1 MKLKSKNTSGSNH
14 QHALL
19 SPSSARKWLSC
30 PAALACEIGL
40 PNESG
45 QAAVNGTVMHLVAET
60 VINRVI
66 KGEDIRADTYKGVY
80 ALNEGKGPIKALVKP
95 EKGAVLI
102 TDDFVSQVNKY
113 VDYCRPII
121 DAAELIEVESRVNL
135 TRVLHPGVEL
145 NGNTL
150 HTFGT
155 ADLVALLPS
164 YHKTL
169 NQEFVLDTEDD
180 GTAYTLIVGDLKTG
194 RHKVLAKENKQMML
208 YALGLLRAYKR
219 LYDITAVRL
228 VIFQPYAGGADEWD
242 TTPEALEQFGK
253 FAQGRALKAIDAF
266 QRGKKGLK
274 PADFRPGNV
283 QCQWCRFSEKC
294 NAKRKV
300 ASRAVESDLEDD
312 TQQSAEE
319 ALKAV
324 HKFCNDAD
332 YMDVWDDVSP
342 ADILR
347 LIPDFDGRPA
357 KTVKAK
363 TDPSEISLD
372 QLKAEWDKLP
382 LMRQHIADIEKAMY
396 AALMRG
402 EVVDGLKL
410 VEGRPGSRSWS
421 DEEAVNQFRAN
432 HPNGY
437 LLDKTV
443 PVNPT
448 EAEKI
453 IGKEDPEL
461 WAELSKL
468 VTRKPGQP
476 YIAAANDKRP
486 AWTPATDNDLAN

>member
-1 MKLKSKNTSGSNH
+1 MKIKAKVKNSN
-14 QHALL
+14 QSHALL
-19 SPSSARKWLSC
+19 SPSGSAKWLGC
-30 PAALACEIGL
+30 PASLICEYDI
-40 PNESG
+40 PNTSG
-45 QAAVNGTVMHLVAET
+45 AAAVNGTCMHLLAET
-60 VINRVI
+60 VLNRVI
-66 KGEDIRADTYKGVY
+66 KGENVRADTYKGVY

-121 DAAELIEVESRVNL
+121 DAAQLVEVESRVNL
-135 TRVLHPGVEL
+135 TRILHPGVEL
-145 NGNTL
+145 NGNPL
-150 HTFGT
+150 QTFGT
-155 ADLVALLPS
+155 ADMVA
-164 YHKTL
+164 
-169 NQEFVLDTEDD
+169 VLAD
-180 GTAYTLIVGDLKTG
+180 GDAHMLIVGDLKTG

-208 YALGLLRAYKR
+208 YALGLLRVYKR

-274 PADFRPGNV
+274 PADFRPGNDA
-283 QCQWCRFSEKC
+283 CQWCRFAEKC

-300 ASRAVESDLEDD
+300 ASREIESDLSDD
-312 TQQSAEE
+312 STE
-319 ALKAV
+319 
-324 HKFCNDAD
+324 
-332 YMDVWDDVSP
+332 M
-342 ADILR
+342 
-347 LIPDFDGRPA
+347 
-357 KTVKAK
+357 
-363 TDPSEISLD
+363 SLD
-372 QLKAEWDKLP
+372 QLKAEYDKLP

-402 EVVDGLKL
+402 DVVDGLKL

-476 YIAAANDKRP
+476 SIAAANDKRP
-486 AWTPATDNDLAN
+486 AWTPATDSDLED

>member
-1 MKLKSKNTSGSNH
+1 MKLKSKNTSGSN
-14 QHALL
+14 QEHALL
-19 SPSSARKWLSC
+19 SPSSAKKWLNC
-30 PAALACEIGL
+30 PAALACEFGL

-45 QAAVNGTVMHLVAET
+45 QAAVNGTCMHLLAET
-60 VINRVI
+60 VLNRVI
-66 KGEDIRADTYKGVY
+66 KGEDVRADTYKGVY

-121 DAAELIEVESRVNL
+121 DAAELVEVESRVNL
-135 TRVLHPGVEL
+135 TRVLHPGIEL
-145 NGNTL
+145 NGEPL
-150 HTFGT
+150 QTFGT
-155 ADLVALLPS
+155 ADLVAVMRV
-164 YHKTL
+164 
-169 NQEFVLDTEDD
+169 EGAGDD
-180 GTAYTLIVGDLKTG
+180 EAENMLIVGDLKTG

-208 YALGLLRAYKR
+208 YALGLLRVYKR

-253 FAQGRALKAIDAF
+253 FASKAALKVIDAF

-274 PADFRPGNV
+274 PADFRPGNDA
-283 QCQWCRFSEKC
+283 CQWCRFAEKC

-300 ASRAVESDLEDD
+300 ASREIESDLSDD
-312 TQQSAEE
+312 STE
-319 ALKAV
+319 
-324 HKFCNDAD
+324 
-332 YMDVWDDVSP
+332 M
-342 ADILR
+342 
-347 LIPDFDGRPA
+347 
-357 KTVKAK
+357 
-363 TDPSEISLD
+363 SLD
-372 QLKAEWDKLP
+372 QLKAEYDKLP

-402 EVVDGLKL
+402 ETVEGLKL
-410 VEGRPGSRSWS
+410 VEGRPGNRIWS
-421 DEEAVNQFRAN
+421 DEEAVNRFRAN
-432 HPNGY
+432 HHNGY
-437 LLDKTV
+437 LLDKIV

-476 YIAAANDKRP
+476 SIATADDKRP
-486 AWTPATDNDLAN
+486 AWNPATDSDLDD

>member
-1 MKLKSKNTSGSNH
+1 MKLKAKVENSNH
-14 QHALL
+14 SHALL
-19 SPSSARKWLSC
+19 SPSGSAKWLGC
-30 PAALACEIGL
+30 AASLICEYDI
-40 PNESG
+40 PNTSG
-45 QAAVNGTVMHLVAET
+45 AAAVNGTCMHSLAET
-60 VINRVI
+60 VLTRVI
-66 KGEDIRADTYKGVY
+66 KGEHKITADTYKGVY

-145 NGNTL
+145 NGNQL
-150 HTFGT
+150 QTFGT
-155 ADLVALLPS
+155 ADLVAVMP
-164 YHKTL
+164 
-169 NQEFVLDTEDD
+169 D
-180 GTAYTLIVGDLKTG
+180 GMLIVGDLKTG

-253 FAQGRALKAIDAF
+253 FASKAALKAIDAF
-266 QRGKKGLK
+266 QRGKKGLT
-274 PADFRPGNV
+274 PADFRPGNDA
-283 QCQWCRFSEKC
+283 CQWCRFSEKC
-294 NAKRKV
+294 TAKRK
-300 ASRAVESDLEDD
+300 AVSDVKGVTESELNLE
-312 TQQSAEE
+312 
-319 ALKAV
+319 
-324 HKFCNDAD
+324 
-332 YMDVWDDVSP
+332 
-342 ADILR
+342 
-347 LIPDFDGRPA
+347 
-357 KTVKAK
+357 
-363 TDPSEISLD
+363 

-468 VTRKPGQP
+468 VTRKPGRP
-476 YIAAANDKRP
+476 SIATSDDKRP
-486 AWTPATDNDLAN
+486 AYTPATDDDLAN